1 MHSKPPSKPTAKPPK
16 GAIALLKARPDHPT
30 PHARRRDIDAL
41 KADPARAVDFDK
53 RYGPGSAQ
61 VHLLAEM
68 CDLLEELI
76 DHVTAPKKV
85 VTNAAGEVVGVEAD

>member
-1 MHSKPPSKPTAKPPK
+1 M
-16 GAIALLKARPDHPT
+16 
-30 PHARRRDIDAL
+30 
-41 KADPARAVDFDK
+41 
-53 RYGPGSAQ
+53 
-61 VHLLAEM
+61 HLLAEM